1 MEFARPRRM
10 SPRILVL
17 DFDGVLCD
25 GRAEYFASS
34 CRVCAQ
40 VWGLAPAQLEP
51 LRPAFDRLRPLIET
65 GWEMPLLLWGL
76 QEGIRE
82 EDLRQDWPSW
92 RQRLLQQ
99 VGVSELG
106 LAQVLDGVRDRWIA
120 EDLQGWL
127 GLHRFYPGVA
137 AWLRQ
142 VQAAGEPRLAILSTK
157 EGRFIQQLL
166 GREGIQLP
174 RHRILGKEVRAPKAT
189 TLQRLLAAAQL
200 PAEELWFVEDRLQT
214 LRQVQTVP
222 ELEQVL
228 LFLADWGYN
237 LPEEREEVARDPR
250 LRLLSLEQL
259 CQPFDRWIASP
270 PPPRF
275 SISPA
280 SSEDLSQARPTPGR
294 KRPEAG
300 LASLVLTL
308 VELLRQLMEA
318 QVVRQM
324 EAERLSAEQIERAG
338 SSLQALRE
346 QIRHI
351 CSLLEIDPADLNLEL
366 GDLGTLL
373 PRQGDYYP
381 GQPHR
386 EGSLLELLDRLIH
399 TGIVIDGEIDLG
411 LADLDLIH
419 ARLKLVLT
427 SSAKLY

>member
-1 MEFARPRRM
+1 MEFARARRM
-10 SPRILVL
+10 SPRILAL

-25 GRAEYFASS
+25 GRAEYYASS
-34 CRVCAQ
+34 CRVCSQ

-76 QEGIRE
+76 QQGIRE
-82 EDLRQDWPSW
+82 EDLRQDWPGW
-92 RQRLLQQ
+92 RQRLLQEA
-99 VGVSELG
+99 GVSERA
-106 LAQVLDGVRDRWIA
+106 LAQRLDEVRDRWLA

-127 GLHRFYPGVA
+127 GLHRFYPGVT
-137 AWLRQ
+137 AWIRQ

-166 GREGIQLP
+166 LREGIQLP

-214 LRQVQTVP
+214 LRQVQRVP
-222 ELEQVL
+222 ELEQML
-228 LFLADWGYN
+228 LFLAAWGYN
-237 LPEEREEVARDPR
+237 LPEEREEAAWDPR
-250 LRLLSLEQL
+250 LHLLSLEQL
-259 CQPFDRWIASP
+259 SQPFDRWIVP
-270 PPPRF
+270 PPSSPRLA
-275 SISPA
+275 ISPA
-280 SSEDLSQARPTPGR
+280 GPEDLSQAQLTPGR

-324 EAERLSAEQIERAG
+324 EANRLSPEQIERAG

-346 QIRHI
+346 QIRQI
-351 CSLLEIDPADLNLEL
+351 CALLEIDPADLNLDL

-381 GQPHR
+381 GQPHG

-427 SSAKLY
+427 SSAKL

>member
-10 SPRILVL
+10 SPRILAL

-51 LRPAFDRLRPLIET
+51 LRPAFDRLRPLIEI

-76 QEGIRE
+76 QQGIP
-82 EDLRQDWPSW
+82 EDALRRDWPGW
-92 RQRLLQQ
+92 RQRLLQGA
-99 VGVSELG
+99 GVSEQA
-106 LAQVLDGVRDRWIA
+106 LAQRLDEVRDRWIE

-137 AWLRQ
+137 AWMRQ
-142 VQAAGEPRLAILSTK
+142 IQAAGEPRLAILSTK

-166 GREGIQLP
+166 LREGIQLP

-189 TLQRLLAAAQL
+189 TLQRLLSAAQL

-214 LRQVQTVP
+214 LRQVQRVP
-222 ELEQVL
+222 ELKQVL
-228 LFLADWGYN
+228 LFLAAWGYN
-237 LPEEREEVARDPR
+237 LPEEREEAARDPH
-250 LRLLSLEQL
+250 LHLLSLEQL
-259 CQPFDRWIASP
+259 FQPFEQWLAAPSP
-270 PPPRF
+270 RLA
-275 SISPA
+275 ISPA
-280 SSEDLSQARPTPGR
+280 SPEDLSQARLTPGR

-324 EAERLSAEQIERAG
+324 EADRLSAEQIERAG
-338 SSLQALRE
+338 SSLQALRQ
-346 QIRHI
+346 QIRQL
-351 CSLLEIDPADLNLEL
+351 CALLEIDPADLNLDL
-366 GDLGTLL
+366 GDLGSLL

-381 GQPHR
+381 GQPHG
-386 EGSLLELLDRLIH
+386 EGSLLELLDRLIN

-411 LADLDLIH
+411 LADLSLIH
-419 ARLKLVLT
+419 ARLRLVLT
-427 SSAKLY
+427 SSAKLS